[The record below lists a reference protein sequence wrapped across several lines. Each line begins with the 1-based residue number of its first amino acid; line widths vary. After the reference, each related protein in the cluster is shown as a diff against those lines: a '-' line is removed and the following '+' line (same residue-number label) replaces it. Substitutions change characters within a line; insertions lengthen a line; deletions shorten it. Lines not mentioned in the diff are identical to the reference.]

1 MSIPCGHGQK
11 NDLMEDKMRNTHPM
25 KIKLGRMINHDMALP
40 IPAGVFEIDA

>member
-1 MSIPCGHGQK
+1 
-11 NDLMEDKMRNTHPM
+11 MRNTYPM